1 VRYFIALILILFL
14 LLCGAVSSSSKDLVD
29 VSHTFR
35 ISAFGG
41 AAHGCAV
48 NGVTLTNRHVV
59 DKRNS
64 ILEPLALFKFRYDFF
79 ENANRS
85 GVGQSLLVSPFSDLA
100 TVQLDQ
106 VPPFGY
112 AKLGAEPKIGDRIRW
127 VEFDFRKAE
136 NAYKPRGRSGK
147 VIAIFAG
154 QIVLKT
160 EAIEGASGGCAYND
174 ANEVVGLMSYK
185 RQAEDDEWVTVVVG
199 FYGGWWAR

>member
-1 VRYFIALILILFL
+1 VRYFIILILVLFL
-14 LLCGAVSSSSKDLVD
+14 LLCGVVSSSSEDLVD

-48 NGVTLTNRHVV
+48 NGMTLTNRHVV

-64 ILEPLALFKFRYDFF
+64 VLEPLALFKFRYDFF
-79 ENANRS
+79 KNANRR

-100 TVQLDQ
+100 TVKLDQ
-106 VPPFGY
+106 APPFGF
-112 AKLGAEPKIGDRIRW
+112 AKLGPEPKVGDRIRW
-127 VEFDFRKAE
+127 VEYDFRTDK

-147 VIAIFAG
+147 VISVFAG

-174 ANEVVGLMSYK
+174 ENEVVGLMSYK
-185 RQAEDDEWVTVVVG
+185 REMEDDNWVTVVVG
-199 FYGGWWAR
+199 FYGEWWAR